1 MMDSNEEIL
10 GHPEIQEVPL
20 LLHSGRIFTGSALH
34 PTATAVLVVAGR
46 IHSVGTNEEMF
57 ELIGSDA
64 QVIDVHGGLITPGF
78 IDAHI
83 HPVYGGMERNAC
95 DLTAA
100 ESHAGTLEAIRN
112 YVEHRKTHEANGT
125 EWIFGGGWYTGFFPL
140 SGPTAQELDAV
151 TANVPAYLISA
162 DHHSAWV
169 NTKALE
175 LAGIGADTPDPE
187 DGVIQRDDAGLP
199 TGILHEGAMDLMND
213 VLPPHSAGDYSAG
226 LAAARDYLHSV
237 GVTGWQD
244 AILGNYAGYP
254 DVSETYRKARLNGE
268 IAETVT
274 GALWVP
280 RELTREAIPHLIE
293 EFMRRRELNSKAGF
307 TTNTAK
313 IMVDG
318 VPENKTA
325 AMLEDY
331 CRCDALGMG
340 RNPAAGERDRGLT
353 YLNRDV
359 LMGVSVALDAAGF
372 DLHFHAIGDRAVRW
386 ALDAIEETRQCN
398 PAGTQR
404 HHIAHIQIVHPDDVQ
419 RFARVGATANIQAL
433 WAAYDPQ
440 MIEHTI
446 PQLGTKRASWQYPFS
461 SIRRNGG
468 KLCMGSDWPVSSAD
482 PWQAIHVAVNRTF
495 PHVLD
500 QEAALNEPLEP
511 SEALDLTTALEA
523 YTSGSAWQLRLEQDY
538 GRIAP
543 GAIANITVANRNPYD
558 DIESGQPA
566 MICTTSNMLTIEC
579 GKIVYD
585 ARW

>member
-1 MMDSNEEIL
+1 MSRIDELEEAQD
-10 GHPEIQEVPL
+10 GPL

-34 PTATAVLVVAGR
+34 PSATAVLVVAGR
-46 IHSVGTNEEMF
+46 IHSVGTNEELLK
-57 ELIGSDA
+57 LIDSDTKI
-64 QVIDVHGGLITPGF
+64 IDVHGGLITPGF

-95 DLTAA
+95 DLTTAD
-100 ESHAGTLEAIRN
+100 SHAGTLETIRS
-112 YVEHRKTHEANGT
+112 YVEQRRTSEASSA
-125 EWIFGGGWYTGFFPL
+125 EWIFGGGWYTGFFPS
-140 SGPTAQELDAV
+140 SGPTAKELDAV
-151 TANVPAYLISA
+151 TANLPAYLISA
-162 DHHSAWV
+162 DHHSAWI
-169 NTKALE
+169 NTAAME
-175 LAGIGADTPDPE
+175 LAGINADTLDPD
-187 DGVIQRDDAGLP
+187 DGVIERDESGAP
-199 TGILHEGAMDLMND
+199 TGLLHEGAMDLLSS
-213 VLPPHSAGDYSAG
+213 VLPPHSAEDYSAG
-226 LAAARDYLHSV
+226 LTAARDYLHSV

-244 AILGNYAGYP
+244 AILGTYAGYP
-254 DVSETYRKARLNGE
+254 DVSETYRRARLAGE
-268 IAETVT
+268 IGDTVT

-280 RELTREAIPHLIE
+280 RELTLEDIPCLIE
-293 EFMRRRELNSKAGF
+293 EFVQRRQLNAEAGF

-325 AMLEDY
+325 AMLDDY

-353 YLNRDV
+353 YLGRDV
-359 LMGVSVALDAAGF
+359 LMAVSVALDAAGF

-386 ALDAIEETRQCN
+386 ALDVIEETRLRN
-398 PAGTQR
+398 PATAQR

-523 YTSGSAWQLRLEQDY
+523 YTSGSAWQLRLDQDY
-538 GRIAP
+538 GCIAP
-543 GAIANITVANRNPYD
+543 GAMANITVANRNPFD
-558 DIESGQPA
+558 DVASGQA
-566 MICTTSNMLTIEC
+566 SMICTTRNVLTIES
-579 GKIVYD
+579 GRIVYD
-585 ARW
+585 AR